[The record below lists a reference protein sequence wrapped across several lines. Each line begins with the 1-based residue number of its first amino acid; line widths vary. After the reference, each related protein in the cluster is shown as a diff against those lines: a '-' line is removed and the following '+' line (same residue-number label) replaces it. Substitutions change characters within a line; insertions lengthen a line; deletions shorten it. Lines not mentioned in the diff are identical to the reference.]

1 MEIVEKKVSD
11 LIPYENNPRI
21 ISEESVNAVAASF
34 EAFGIL
40 QPLVIDTHNV
50 VIAGHTRLLA
60 AKQLGLETVP
70 CKIADELSD
79 DEANAYRIADNST
92 SELSAWDYAKREVEL
107 QKLDAFDMVSFGVI
121 TAQETDE
128 QSENNTEDTE
138 NKGSLR
144 SRYLVP
150 PFSVIQG
157 NKPDW
162 LARKRKWIEFG
173 IRSEIGRGGQLC
185 FNSKQNPDDNFG
197 GGERKAKPSNPTA
210 D

>member
-40 QPLVIDTHNV
+40 QPLVIDRNNV

-79 DEANAYRIADNST
+79 DEADAYRIADNST
-92 SELSAWDYAKREVEL
+92 GELSSWDYAKRDVEL
-107 QKLDAFDMVSFGVI
+107 QKLDAFDMVSFGIQVQNAEQEQHQEEQTDGCADNFNYKEQYGVI
-121 TAQETDE
+121 VICKGEKEQEKVYNRLTDE
-128 QSENNTEDTE
+128 GFDCKVVST
-138 NKGSLR
+138 
-144 SRYLVP
+144 
-150 PFSVIQG
+150 
-157 NKPDW
+157 
-162 LARKRKWIEFG
+162 
-173 IRSEIGRGGQLC
+173 
-185 FNSKQNPDDNFG
+185 
-197 GGERKAKPSNPTA
+197 
-210 D
+210 

>member
-40 QPLVIDTHNV
+40 QPLVIDRNNV

-92 SELSAWDYAKREVEL
+92 GELSAWDYAKRDVEL
-107 QKLDAFDMVSFGVI
+107 QKLDAFDMVSFGIQLKNSEQEQEHEEFNNSGEDNFNYKEQYGVI
-121 TAQETDE
+121 VMCKDEKEQENVYNRLTDE
-128 QSENNTEDTE
+128 GFECKVVST
-138 NKGSLR
+138 
-144 SRYLVP
+144 
-150 PFSVIQG
+150 
-157 NKPDW
+157 
-162 LARKRKWIEFG
+162 
-173 IRSEIGRGGQLC
+173 
-185 FNSKQNPDDNFG
+185 
-197 GGERKAKPSNPTA
+197 
-210 D
+210 